1 MLKLRFAVKDIIDV
15 AGLETGC
22 GNSDYRRTYQRKRV
36 SARCIQQLVD
46 AGAKFVGKTKTTQFS
61 EGQAPLEW
69 YVPLAFTICQ

>member
-22 GNSDYRRTYQRKRV
+22 GNSDYRRVYQKKIS

-46 AGAKFVGKTKTTQFS
+46 AGAVFVGKTKTTQFS
-61 EGQAPLEW
+61 EGQVPLQW
-69 YVPLAFTICQ
+69 YVVFAFIIFQ